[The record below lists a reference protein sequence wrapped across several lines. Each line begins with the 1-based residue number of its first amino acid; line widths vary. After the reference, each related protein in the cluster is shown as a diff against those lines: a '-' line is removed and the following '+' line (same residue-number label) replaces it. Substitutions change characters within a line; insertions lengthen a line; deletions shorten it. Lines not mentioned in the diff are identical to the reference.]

1 MSEPNTANGGRRF
14 PLGLTIATVISL
26 AILIGLGVWQLE
38 RRAWKENL
46 LTRIE
51 ALKTAPA
58 VPIAPVLA
66 REKAGETVD
75 WTRVSVAC
83 APSPERPAP
92 DTVRNAVRDGEIVW
106 RVLSSCRLPSG
117 PYREI
122 LVDRGLVES
131 ATGGVRAPTPTL
143 PPVVTATGVLVQL
156 ADLSKEALA
165 ERPAGAPA
173 MALMVETETPAPAGI
188 VPAPLPP
195 DVPNRHLEYALT
207 WFGLAGA
214 LAAVY
219 AALLRRRLK
228 SA

>member
-1 MSEPNTANGGRRF
+1 MSDTRRRV
-14 PLGLTIATVISL
+14 PIGLTIATAISL
-26 AILIGLGVWQLE
+26 AILITLGAWQLQ
-38 RRAWKENL
+38 RLAWKTNL
-46 LTRIE
+46 VERIE
-51 ALKTAPA
+51 ALKTAQA
-58 VPIAPVLA
+58 VPIGPVLA

-75 WTRVSVAC
+75 WTRVSIDC
-83 APSPERPAP
+83 APGAGLPSA
-92 DTVRNAVRDGEIVW
+92 DTVRNAVRDGEIIW
-106 RVLSSCRLPSG
+106 RVFSSCRLASG

-122 LVDRGLVES
+122 LVDRGLVQD
-131 ATGGVRAPTPTL
+131 ATGRVSPPAIAL
-143 PPVVTATGVLVQL
+143 PPVVSATGVLAPL
-156 ADLSKEALA
+156 AALSKEALA

-173 MALMVETETPAPAGI
+173 LALMVESETPAPAGI

-195 DVPNRHLEYALT
+195 EIPNRHLEYALT